1 MTLSPWFIFLFSSA
15 VVVVAAA
22 KLAEYGDV
30 IAVRT
35 RLGGLLIGTVLLAG
49 ATSLPE
55 IITSISSFR
64 AGVPNLAAGNFFGS
78 NMANMLLL
86 AIADLSNLREPLLSR
101 VALSHALTA
110 ALAVTLMALSVIFIL
125 WDVNL
130 VLGWVGLDSLALIG
144 VYFGGLW
151 LIHSQGQAPAIED
164 PGALTEVGAKFP
176 TLRWGLFGFGLSAA
190 VLILAV
196 PQLVTSS
203 TQIAAITGLG
213 TGFIGTALLGL
224 ITSLPEL
231 VTIVAALRIG
241 AMDMAVGNLFGSN
254 VFNMLAVG
262 LADFFYTPGR
272 FLGDIDPGFALAAMF
287 GLLLTMMAL
296 VGNLTR
302 VRRRIVP
309 FLEVDAITIILVYL
323 GTMYLLYL
331 RGVGV

>member
-1 MTLSPWFIFLFSSA
+1 MTLSPWLVFILSSA
-15 VVVVAAA
+15 VVVAAA
-22 KLAEYGDV
+22 VKLAEYGDV

-78 NMANMLLL
+78 NMANMFLL
-86 AIADLSNLREPLLSR
+86 AIADLGNLREPLLSR

-125 WDVNL
+125 SDMNL
-130 VLGWVGLDSLALIG
+130 LLGWVGLDSLALIV

-151 LIHSQGQAPAIED
+151 LIHSQGRAPGSED
-164 PGALTEVGAKFP
+164 AGALTEIGADFP
-176 TLRWGLFGFGLSAA
+176 TLRWGVFGFAVSALI
-190 VLILAV
+190 LILAV
-196 PQLVTSS
+196 PQLVDAS

-213 TGFIGTALLGL
+213 TGFVGTALLGL

-231 VTIVAALRIG
+231 VTIFAALRIG

-272 FLGDIDPGFALAAMF
+272 FLADIDPGFALAAMF
-287 GLLLTMMAL
+287 GLLLTTMAL

-302 VRRRIVP
+302 VRRRIIP
-309 FLEVDAITIILVYL
+309 FLEVDAITIILVYF

-331 RGVGV
+331 RGIGV

>member
-1 MTLSPWFIFLFSSA
+1 MILSPWLIFIMSA
-15 VVVVAAA
+15 TVVVVAAV

-35 RLGGLLIGTVLLAG
+35 RLGGLLVGTVLLAG

-86 AIADLSNLREPLLSR
+86 ALADLSNLREPLLSR
-101 VALSHALTA
+101 VAINHALTA
-110 ALAVTLMALSVIFIL
+110 ALAVTLMALAVIFIL
-125 WDVNL
+125 SDFDL
-130 VLGWVGLDSLALIG
+130 VFGWVGLDSLVLIG
-144 VYFGGLW
+144 VFFGGLW
-151 LIHSQGQAPAIED
+151 VIHAQGETPAGEEA
-164 PGALTEVGAKFP
+164 GVLTEAGVGFP
-176 TLRWGLFGFGLSAA
+176 TLQWGLFGFSLAAA

-203 TQIAAITGLG
+203 THIAAMTGLG

-231 VTIVAALRIG
+231 VTIAAALRIG

-254 VFNMLAVG
+254 VFNMMAVG

-272 FLGDIDPGFALAAMF
+272 FLGHIDAGFGLAAMF
-287 GLLLTMMAL
+287 GLLLTTMAL

-302 VRRRIVP
+302 VRRRLLP
-309 FLEVDAITIILVYL
+309 FLEVDAITIILVYI
-323 GTMYLLYL
+323 GAMYLLYL